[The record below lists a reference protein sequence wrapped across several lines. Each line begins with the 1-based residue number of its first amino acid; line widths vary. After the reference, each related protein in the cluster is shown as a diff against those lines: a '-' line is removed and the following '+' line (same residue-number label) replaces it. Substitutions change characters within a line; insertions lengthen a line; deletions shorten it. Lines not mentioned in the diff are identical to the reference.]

1 MIGLGVLLLPLL
13 VIGGIVAAIVV
24 ARGDRSERATATA
37 PPPPDQS
44 TSTSSSTATS
54 WRWPEA
60 STFLST
66 QPTLFAVPEEPS
78 DEADIRTPSDV
89 TPLHRS
95 VPVFAE
101 ALGYIGG
108 VLVLVALGVIVQ
120 QYWSDLQVVGRLA
133 MSAGT
138 AGGLFGLGA
147 ILTVERDVALRR
159 LRSFLWLGSAAGSA
173 LFAGVVVVDL
183 VDSRSARTITIA
195 VAGAF
200 ALQCGLL
207 WRNRFRP
214 LQQAGF
220 VIGFAVFIA
229 AVIDQFTHNGPVGLA
244 LWLFGASLVVGGLRR
259 AIVDPTIAEFAGAA
273 IAYAGCAFIVSE
285 LMGFGEMLAVTT
297 AWALVA
303 PAVVRGITAERREQI
318 LFGVIGALALWS
330 SMPSAI
336 AYFAI
341 DAGIATGLVVWLGGA
356 ALIAAGVSDRVRVP
370 IVLQVGGA
378 VMLIIG
384 AAVCGVQNPGFAPL
398 FGMLTAIGLIAL
410 GTRPG
415 LALMS
420 LFGSVGL
427 LINVPWTI
435 GYYFPGRGRVPFLI
449 LISGL
454 LIIAVA
460 VLMARS
466 GGRIRDE
473 VSSRRGHLRHAA

>member
-13 VIGGIVAAIVV
+13 LIGGVVAAVV
-24 ARGDRSERATATA
+24 MARGDRTDRKDRSPERPGERTGERTGERPA
-37 PPPPDQS
+37 P
-44 TSTSSSTATS
+44 
-54 WRWPEA
+54 
-60 STFLST
+60 
-66 QPTLFAVPEEPS
+66 V
-78 DEADIRTPSDV
+78 
-89 TPLHRS
+89 HGS

-108 VLVLVALGVIVQ
+108 VLVLVAIAVIVQ
-120 QYWSDLQVVGRLA
+120 QYWSDLGVAGRLA
-133 MSAGT
+133 VSAGT

-159 LRSFLWLGSAAGSA
+159 LRAFLWLGSAAGTA

-183 VDSRSARTITIA
+183 VDSQSARTITIA

-214 LQQAGF
+214 LQQFGF
-220 VIGFAVFIA
+220 VVGFAVFVA
-229 AVIDQFTHNGPVGLA
+229 AVIDQFTNNGPVGLA
-244 LWLFGASLVVGGLRR
+244 LWVFGASLVVGGLRR
-259 AIVDPTIAEFAGAA
+259 AIVDPTIAEIAGAA

-318 LFGVIGALALWS
+318 LFGVIGGLALWS

-336 AYFAI
+336 AYFAL
-341 DAGIATGLVVWLGGA
+341 DAGLATGVVVWFGGA
-356 ALIAAGVSDRVRVP
+356 LLIAAGLSDMVRTP
-370 IVLQVGGA
+370 IVVQVGGA

-384 AAVCGVQNPGFAPL
+384 AAVCGVQTAGFAPL
-398 FGMLTAIGLIAL
+398 FGILTAIGLIAL

-435 GYYFPGRGRVPFLI
+435 AHFFPGRGRVPFLI
-449 LISGL
+449 LMSGL
-454 LIIAVA
+454 VIIGVA

-473 VSSRRGHLRHAA
+473 VGGRRGHLRHAA

>member
-229 AVIDQFTHNGPVGLA
+229 AVIDP
-244 LWLFGASLVVGGLRR
+244 
-259 AIVDPTIAEFAGAA
+259 
-273 IAYAGCAFIVSE
+273 
-285 LMGFGEMLAVTT
+285 
-297 AWALVA
+297 
-303 PAVVRGITAERREQI
+303 
-318 LFGVIGALALWS
+318 
-330 SMPSAI
+330 
-336 AYFAI
+336 
-341 DAGIATGLVVWLGGA
+341 
-356 ALIAAGVSDRVRVP
+356 
-370 IVLQVGGA
+370 
-378 VMLIIG
+378 
-384 AAVCGVQNPGFAPL
+384 
-398 FGMLTAIGLIAL
+398 
-410 GTRPG
+410 
-415 LALMS
+415 
-420 LFGSVGL
+420 
-427 LINVPWTI
+427 
-435 GYYFPGRGRVPFLI
+435 
-449 LISGL
+449 
-454 LIIAVA
+454 
-460 VLMARS
+460 
-466 GGRIRDE
+466 
-473 VSSRRGHLRHAA
+473 